1 MKLKL
6 QASSPDSAGGGAG
19 TRTMRHTAFYADDE
33 LLAKLDKFA
42 GSERRSRSNMI
53 IHILTQFFERKEAED
68 GTK

>member
-6 QASSPDSAGGGAG
+6 QASSPDSAGGSSVRA
-19 TRTMRHTAFYADDE
+19 MRHTAFYADDE
-33 LLAKLDKFA
+33 LLAKLDKLA